1 MIEHGQLGH
10 FARAE
15 LGDGLGAFEAGH
27 RPWGGVVC
35 PGYSWARGV
44 AHTAV
49 SAVVGLAWRVKGET
63 PLKERKRLHMEF
75 PGEQGQ
81 GTGLD
86 KGFSSELLV

>member
-1 MIEHGQLGH
+1 MMEHGQLGH

-15 LGDGLGAFEAGH
+15 LGDSVGAFEAGH

-44 AHTAV
+44 AHPAV

-75 PGEQGQ
+75 P
-81 GTGLD
+81 
-86 KGFSSELLV
+86 

>member
-1 MIEHGQLGH
+1 MLLRQGTDPG
-10 FARAE
+10 
-15 LGDGLGAFEAGH
+15 
-27 RPWGGVVC
+27 GGVVC

-44 AHTAV
+44 AHPAV

-86 KGFSSELLV
+86 KGFPSELLV